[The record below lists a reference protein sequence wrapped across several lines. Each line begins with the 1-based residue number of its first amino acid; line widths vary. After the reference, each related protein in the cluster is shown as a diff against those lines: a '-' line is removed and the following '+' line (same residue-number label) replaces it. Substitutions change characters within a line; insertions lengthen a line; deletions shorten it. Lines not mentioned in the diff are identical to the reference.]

1 MSDHS
6 DTNSGRISANPL
18 LIRHEIIIY
27 DMTQNELLN
36 LALPK
41 YKEIENITYDDFNI
55 ENTYKSMLKYN
66 SKKALFILL
75 C

>member
-1 MSDHS
+1 
-6 DTNSGRISANPL
+6 
-18 LIRHEIIIY
+18 
-27 DMTQNELLN
+27 MTQNELLN